1 VSEPQSDAAEMANY
15 SLCFFIVLEPK
26 IANKLIHSLCMVGW
40 AGFGKGISSPCIFY
54 SIYKWTKGEDGS

>member
-1 VSEPQSDAAEMANY
+1 MANY

-40 AGFGKGISSPCIFY
+40 AGFGKGISSPRIFY